1 MTRDNHGPMRMQLS
15 EERKEAVLRA
25 LTELFLREYD
35 EALSRFRA
43 EQILQFFLA
52 RLGPAV
58 YNQAIQD
65 ACGFMLEKVQDLDAT
80 YYEKEDEAQ
89 PLVAAD
95 PPRLRGTSR
104 ARSKGRNT

>member
-1 MTRDNHGPMRMQLS
+1 MRIQLS
-15 EERKEAVLRA
+15 EERKEDILRR
-25 LTELFLREYD
+25 LTEMFHHDYD
-35 EALSRFRA
+35 EDLSRFRA

-80 YYEKEDEAQ
+80 YHEREEDGR
-89 PLVAAD
+89 PGVVAERSRPQK
-95 PPRLRGTSR
+95 PPPPKGGSRG
-104 ARSKGRNT
+104 K